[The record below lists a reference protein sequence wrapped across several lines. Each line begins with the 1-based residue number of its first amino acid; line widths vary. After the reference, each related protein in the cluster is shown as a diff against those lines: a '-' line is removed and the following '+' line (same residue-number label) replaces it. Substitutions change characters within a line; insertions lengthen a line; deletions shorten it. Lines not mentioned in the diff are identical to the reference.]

1 MNNYPSYSV
10 AIRTLGTAGEKYQ
23 EALNSIAR
31 QSIAPQKVFVY
42 IPYGYKLPTETIGI
56 EEYIRCDKG
65 MVAQRSLPFNEI
77 TSEYILFLDDD
88 LSFQNDFV
96 KKLFDGLLSYSGDCI
111 SPNIYPHHQEKFI
124 NKVRD
129 FFGGTR
135 PHFRKDWAFLI
146 RKDGHYSYNFKP
158 KKDVLLTQSGA
169 GACCLCKKSA
179 FQAIHFEDER
189 WLEETGYAFGEDQVF
204 FYKLYV
210 YGFKV
215 LTSFNAKIIHLDAGA
230 STKGKRNLQFKM
242 SFCRYAIWKRTIL
255 RCKQSKFDKVNC
267 FISLIITIF
276 LSIPLYI
283 LIALRYQSFSV
294 FTEMVNGFISA
305 ERFLKSDIYTKY
317 PSFTHYKKQ

>member
-23 EALNSIAR
+23 ETLNSIAR

-42 IPYGYKLPTETIGI
+42 IPNGYKLPTETIGI

-65 MVAQRSLPFNEI
+65 MVTQRSLPFNEI

-129 FFGGTR
+129 FFGGTH

-146 RKDGHYSYNFKP
+146 RKDNHYSYNYKP
-158 KKDVLLTQSGA
+158 QKDVLLTQSGA
-169 GACCLCKKSA
+169 GACCLCKKKA
-179 FQAIHFEDER
+179 FQAIHFEDEK
-189 WLEETGYAFGEDQVF
+189 WLEETGYAFGDDQVF
-204 FYKLYV
+204 FYKFYV

-215 LTSFNAKIIHLDAGA
+215 LTSFNAKVTHLDAGA
-230 STKGKRNLQFKM
+230 STSGGNQMQYKA
-242 SFCRYAIWKRTIL
+242 SFCDYITWKRTVYQL
-255 RCKQSKFDKVNC
+255 QKSKFQHFNC
-267 FISLIITIF
+267 VISLICANIIS
-276 LSIPLYI
+276 LPLYL
-283 LIALRYQSFSV
+283 LIAIKYRSINI
-294 FTEMVNGFISA
+294 FTEKIRGILDA
-305 ERFLKSDIYTKY
+305 EKFLKSEAYTKY
-317 PSFTHYKKQ
+317 PSFTEHLK